1 MKAIY
6 KRELQ
11 TYFHTFLG
19 SLFIGTTLILT
30 GIYFSVY
37 DLFMGYP
44 YIGYA
49 LSSVV
54 FLFLISMPILCMRIL
69 AEERHQKTDQLILTS
84 PVSVGSIVMGKFLAL
99 STIFAIPVMI
109 ISLYPVVMSFFG
121 TVDFGKS
128 YLAIL
133 GFFLYGLSCIAICI
147 FISSLTE
154 SQVIAAVLSFGILFL
169 GYIMSAL
176 CSMISSAGNLLT
188 KILGA
193 FDMVGRFDDLLN
205 GSFHLTSVV
214 YYLSVI
220 VLFLIFTVQSIQ
232 KRRYHLSKKTISLG
246 TYNMSFVIVITA
258 IVVILNAFV
267 SEMPVKYTVFD
278 ATADKL
284 YSLSE
289 ETKKVAGNISED
301 ITIYVLANEN
311 DADTTLQ
318 ETLESYESL
327 NSNIKVSYVDP
338 AVNPRFYQNYTDTD
352 ISQGSLIVESSKRSK
367 VIDYSNIYEYQFD
380 YTSYSSYATGY
391 DGEGQITSALSYVT
405 SDEMPKIYITEGH
418 GELAFDSS
426 FTAAIE
432 KENIDYETINLMNYD
447 EIPEDAC
454 CVIINAPT
462 SDLSADDTEKM
473 LSYMEKGGDV
483 FLVSTYTG
491 GELVNFEKLLDFYGV
506 SVTKGLIIEADKSN
520 YYTDPFYLLPTIG
533 YDDVTES
540 IYNSVSYVFA
550 PYAQGLTINE
560 KEDVEVSVI
569 LASSEKSYVRD
580 NTESSNSYAK
590 QEGDQ
595 DGPFDI
601 GLKCVKTTGESESSA
616 FIYSSENL
624 FTQSADEI
632 VSGTNMRLFTAS
644 LGVFAAHEGSVSIPV
659 KSLEIAY
666 LTIPQ
671 STILLLS
678 LVTVIIIP
686 LAFIIGGFVVWF
698 RRRKR

>member
-11 TYFHTFLG
+11 SYFHSFLG
-19 SLFIGTTLILT
+19 SLFIGATLILI

-54 FLFLISMPILCMRIL
+54 FLFLISIPVLCMKIL

-84 PVSVGSIVMGKFLAL
+84 PVSVGSIVMGKFFAL
-99 STIFAIPVMI
+99 STIFAIPVLI
-109 ISLYPVVMSFFG
+109 VSLYPVIMRLFG
-121 TVDFGKS
+121 TVDLGKS

-133 GFFLYGLSCIAICI
+133 GFFLYGLACIAICV
-147 FISSLTE
+147 FVSSLTE
-154 SQVIAAVLSFGILFL
+154 SQVIAAVLSFGVLFL

-176 CSMISSAGNLLT
+176 CSMISSTGNLLT

-220 VLFLIFTVQSIQ
+220 ILSLIFTVQSIQ

-246 TYNMSFVIVITA
+246 TYSTVVVVVVTA
-258 IVVILNAFV
+258 AVVILNVFV
-267 SEMPVKYTVFD
+267 SEIPAKYTVFD
-278 ATADKL
+278 VTADKL
-284 YSLSE
+284 YSLSD
-289 ETKKVAGNISED
+289 ETKKVAENISED
-301 ITIYVLANEN
+301 ITIYVLANEK
-311 DADTTLQ
+311 DADTTLM
-318 ETLESYESL
+318 ETLENYEGL
-327 NSNIKVSYVDP
+327 NSHIKVSYVDP

-367 VIDYSNIYEYQFD
+367 VIDYDNIYEYQVD
-380 YTSYSSYATGY
+380 YTSYSSYASGY
-391 DGEGQITSALSYVT
+391 DGEGQITSALAYVT
-405 SDEMPKIYITEGH
+405 TDEMPKVYITEGH
-418 GELAFDSS
+418 GELSFDSS
-426 FTAAIE
+426 FTAAVE

-447 EIPEDAC
+447 EIPEDAS

-473 LSYMEKGGDV
+473 LSYMKKGGDV

-491 GELVNFEKLLDFYGV
+491 EELVNFGRLLDFYGV

-520 YYTDPFYLLPTIG
+520 YYTDPFYLLPSIG

-540 IYNSVSYVFA
+540 IYSSGSYVFA
-550 PYAQGLTINE
+550 PYAQGLSVDGR
-560 KEDVEVSVI
+560 EDVEVTVLLS
-569 LASSEKSYVRD
+569 SSEKSYVRD
-580 NTESSNSYAK
+580 NIESSNSYEK
-590 QEGDQ
+590 QEEDQ

-601 GLKCVKTTGESESSA
+601 GLKCVKTTEEAESSA
-616 FIYSSENL
+616 FIYSSESL

-644 LGVFAAHEGSVSIPV
+644 LSTFAAHEGSVSIPV
-659 KSLEIAY
+659 KSLEITY

-671 STILLLS
+671 GTILLLA
-678 LVTVIIIP
+678 LLTAVIIPSVFIVGG
-686 LAFIIGGFVVWF
+686 FIIWF

>member
-11 TYFHTFLG
+11 SYFHSFLG
-19 SLFIGTTLILT
+19 SLFIGATLILI

-54 FLFLISMPILCMRIL
+54 FLFLISIPVLCMKIL

-84 PVSVGSIVMGKFLAL
+84 PVSVGSIVMGKFFAL
-99 STIFAIPVMI
+99 STIFAIPVLI
-109 ISLYPVVMSFFG
+109 VSLYPVIMRLFG
-121 TVDFGKS
+121 TVDLGKS

-133 GFFLYGLSCIAICI
+133 GFFLYGLACIAICV
-147 FISSLTE
+147 FVSSLTE
-154 SQVIAAVLSFGILFL
+154 SQVIAAVLSFGVLFL

-176 CSMISSAGNLLT
+176 CSMISSTGNLLT

-220 VLFLIFTVQSIQ
+220 ILSLIFTVQSIQ

-246 TYNMSFVIVITA
+246 TYSTVVVVVVTA
-258 IVVILNAFV
+258 AVVILNVFV
-267 SEMPVKYTVFD
+267 SEIPAKYTVFD
-278 ATADKL
+278 VTADKL
-284 YSLSE
+284 YSLSD
-289 ETKKVAGNISED
+289 ETKKVAENISED
-301 ITIYVLANEN
+301 ITIYVLANEK
-311 DADTTLQ
+311 DADTTLM
-318 ETLESYESL
+318 ETLENYEGL
-327 NSNIKVSYVDP
+327 NSHIKVSYVDP

-367 VIDYSNIYEYQFD
+367 VIDYDNIYEYQVD
-380 YTSYSSYATGY
+380 YTSYSSYASGY
-391 DGEGQITSALSYVT
+391 DGEGQITSALAYVT
-405 SDEMPKIYITEGH
+405 TDEMPKVYITEGH
-418 GELAFDSS
+418 GELSFDSS
-426 FTAAIE
+426 FTAAVE
-432 KENIDYETINLMNYD
+432 KENSDYETINLMNYD
-447 EIPEDAC
+447 EIPEDAS

-491 GELVNFEKLLDFYGV
+491 EELVNFGRLLDFYGV

-520 YYTDPFYLLPTIG
+520 YYTDPFYLLPSIG

-540 IYNSVSYVFA
+540 IYSSGSYVFA
-550 PYAQGLTINE
+550 PYAQGLSVDGR
-560 KEDVEVSVI
+560 EDVEVTVLLS
-569 LASSEKSYVRD
+569 SSEKSYVRD
-580 NTESSNSYAK
+580 NIESSNSYEK
-590 QEGDQ
+590 QEEDQ

-601 GLKCVKTTGESESSA
+601 GLKCVKTTEEAESSA
-616 FIYSSENL
+616 FIYSSESL

-644 LGVFAAHEGSVSIPV
+644 LSTFAAHEGSVSIPV
-659 KSLEIAY
+659 KSLEITY

-671 STILLLS
+671 GTILLLA
-678 LVTVIIIP
+678 LLTAVIIPSVFIVGG
-686 LAFIIGGFVVWF
+686 FIIWF

>member
-11 TYFHTFLG
+11 SYFHSFLG
-19 SLFIGTTLILT
+19 SLFIGATLILI

-54 FLFLISMPILCMRIL
+54 FLFLISIPVLCMKIL

-84 PVSVGSIVMGKFLAL
+84 PVSVGSIVMGKFFAL
-99 STIFAIPVMI
+99 STIFAIPVLI
-109 ISLYPVVMSFFG
+109 VSLYPVIMRLFG
-121 TVDFGKS
+121 TVDLGKS

-133 GFFLYGLSCIAICI
+133 GFFLYGLACIAICV
-147 FISSLTE
+147 FVSSLTE
-154 SQVIAAVLSFGILFL
+154 SQVIAAVLSFGVLFL

-176 CSMISSAGNLLT
+176 CSMISSTGNLLT

-220 VLFLIFTVQSIQ
+220 ILSLIFTVQSIQ

-246 TYNMSFVIVITA
+246 TYSTVVVVVVTA
-258 IVVILNAFV
+258 AVVILNVFV
-267 SEMPVKYTVFD
+267 SEIPAKYTVFD
-278 ATADKL
+278 VTADKL
-284 YSLSE
+284 YSLSD
-289 ETKKVAGNISED
+289 ETKKVAENISED
-301 ITIYVLANEN
+301 ITIYVLANEK
-311 DADTTLQ
+311 DADTTLM
-318 ETLESYESL
+318 ETLENYEGL
-327 NSNIKVSYVDP
+327 NSHIKVSYVDP

-367 VIDYSNIYEYQFD
+367 VIDYDNIYEYQVD
-380 YTSYSSYATGY
+380 YTSYSSYASGY

-405 SDEMPKIYITEGH
+405 SDEMPKVYITEGH
-418 GELAFDSS
+418 GELSFDSS
-426 FTAAIE
+426 FTAAVE

-447 EIPEDAC
+447 EIPEDAS

-491 GELVNFEKLLDFYGV
+491 EELVNFGRLLDFYGV

-520 YYTDPFYLLPTIG
+520 YYTDPFYLLPSIG

-540 IYNSVSYVFA
+540 IYSSGSYVFA
-550 PYAQGLTINE
+550 PYAQGLSVDGR
-560 KEDVEVSVI
+560 EDVEVTVLLS
-569 LASSEKSYVRD
+569 SSEKSYVRD
-580 NTESSNSYAK
+580 NIESSNSYEK
-590 QEGDQ
+590 QEEDQ

-601 GLKCVKTTGESESSA
+601 GLKCVKTTEEAESSA
-616 FIYSSENL
+616 FIYSSESL

-644 LGVFAAHEGSVSIPV
+644 LSTFAAHEGSVSIPV
-659 KSLEIAY
+659 KSLEITY

-671 STILLLS
+671 GTILLLA
-678 LVTVIIIP
+678 LLTAVIIPSVFIVGG
-686 LAFIIGGFVVWF
+686 FIIWF

>member
-11 TYFHTFLG
+11 SYFHSFLG
-19 SLFIGTTLILT
+19 SLFIGATLILI

-54 FLFLISMPILCMRIL
+54 FLFLISIPVLCMKIL

-84 PVSVGSIVMGKFLAL
+84 PVSVGSIVMGKFFAL
-99 STIFAIPVMI
+99 STIFAIPVLI
-109 ISLYPVVMSFFG
+109 VSLYPVIMRLFG
-121 TVDFGKS
+121 TVDLGKS

-133 GFFLYGLSCIAICI
+133 GFFLYGLACIAICV
-147 FISSLTE
+147 FVSSLTE

-176 CSMISSAGNLLT
+176 CSMISSTGNLLT

-220 VLFLIFTVQSIQ
+220 ILSLIFTVQSIQ

-246 TYNMSFVIVITA
+246 TYSTA
-258 IVVILNAFV
+258 VVVVVTAAVVILNVFV
-267 SEMPVKYTVFD
+267 SEIPAKYTVFD
-278 ATADKL
+278 VTADKL
-284 YSLSE
+284 YSLSD
-289 ETKKVAGNISED
+289 ETKKVAENISED
-301 ITIYVLANEN
+301 ITIYVLANEK
-311 DADTTLQ
+311 DADTTLM
-318 ETLESYESL
+318 ETLENYEGL
-327 NSNIKVSYVDP
+327 NSHIKVSYVDP

-367 VIDYSNIYEYQFD
+367 VIDYDNIYEYQVD
-380 YTSYSSYATGY
+380 YTSYSSYASGY
-391 DGEGQITSALSYVT
+391 DGEGQITSALAYVT
-405 SDEMPKIYITEGH
+405 TDEMPKVYITEGH
-418 GELAFDSS
+418 GELSFDSS
-426 FTAAIE
+426 FTAAVE

-447 EIPEDAC
+447 EIPEDAS

-473 LSYMEKGGDV
+473 LAYMEKGGDV

-540 IYNSVSYVFA
+540 IYGSGSYVFA
-550 PYAQGLTINE
+550 PYAQGLSVDG
-560 KEDVEVSVI
+560 KEDVEVSV
-569 LASSEKSYVRD
+569 LLSSSEQSYVRD
-580 NTESSNSYAK
+580 NIESSNSYEK
-590 QEGDQ
+590 QDGDQ

-601 GLKCVKTTGESESSA
+601 GLKCVKSTGESESSA

-644 LGVFAAHEGSVSIPV
+644 LSTFAAHEGSVSIPV
-659 KSLEIAY
+659 KSLEITY

-671 STILLLS
+671 GTILLLA
-678 LVTVIIIP
+678 LLTAVIIPSVFIVGG
-686 LAFIIGGFVVWF
+686 FIIWF

>member
-11 TYFHTFLG
+11 SYFHSFLG
-19 SLFIGTTLILT
+19 SLFIGATLILI

-54 FLFLISMPILCMRIL
+54 FLFLISIPVLCMRIL

-84 PVSVGSIVMGKFLAL
+84 PVSVGSIVMGKFFAL
-99 STIFAIPVMI
+99 STIFAIPVLI
-109 ISLYPVVMSFFG
+109 ISLYPVIMRLFG
-121 TVDFGKS
+121 TVDLGKS

-133 GFFLYGLSCIAICI
+133 GFFLYGLACIAICV
-147 FISSLTE
+147 FVSSLTE
-154 SQVIAAVLSFGILFL
+154 SQVIAAVLSFGVLFL

-176 CSMISSAGNLLT
+176 CSMISSTGNLLT

-220 VLFLIFTVQSIQ
+220 ILSLIFTVQSIQ

-246 TYNMSFVIVITA
+246 TYSTVVVVVVTA
-258 IVVILNAFV
+258 AVVILNVFV
-267 SEMPVKYTVFD
+267 SEIPAKYTVFD
-278 ATADKL
+278 VTADKL
-284 YSLSE
+284 YSLSD
-289 ETKKVAGNISED
+289 ETKKVAENISED
-301 ITIYVLANEN
+301 ITIYVLANEK
-311 DADTTLQ
+311 DADTTLK
-318 ETLESYESL
+318 ETLENYEGL
-327 NSNIKVSYVDP
+327 NSHIKVSYVDP

-367 VIDYSNIYEYQFD
+367 VIDYDNIYEYQVD
-380 YTSYSSYATGY
+380 YTSYSSYASGY

-405 SDEMPKIYITEGH
+405 SDEMPKVYITEGH
-418 GELAFDSS
+418 GELSFDSS
-426 FTAAIE
+426 FTAAVE

-447 EIPEDAC
+447 EIPEDAS

-491 GELVNFEKLLDFYGV
+491 EELVNFGRLLDFYGV

-540 IYNSVSYVFA
+540 IYGSGSYVFA
-550 PYAQGLTINE
+550 PYAQGLTVNE
-560 KEDVEVSVI
+560 NENVEVTVLLS
-569 LASSEKSYVRD
+569 SSEKSYVRD
-580 NTESSNSYAK
+580 NIESSNSYEK
-590 QEGDQ
+590 QEEDQ

-601 GLKCVKTTGESESSA
+601 GLKCVKTTEEAESSA
-616 FIYSSENL
+616 FIYSSESL

-644 LGVFAAHEGSVSIPV
+644 LSTFAAHEGSVSIPV
-659 KSLEIAY
+659 KSLEITY

-671 STILLLS
+671 GTILLLA
-678 LVTVIIIP
+678 LLTAVILPSVFIVGG
-686 LAFIIGGFVVWF
+686 FIIWF

>member
-11 TYFHTFLG
+11 SYFHSFLG
-19 SLFIGTTLILT
+19 SLFIGATLILI

-54 FLFLISMPILCMRIL
+54 FLFLISIPVLCMKIL

-84 PVSVGSIVMGKFLAL
+84 PVSVGSIVMGKFFAL
-99 STIFAIPVMI
+99 STIFAIPVLI
-109 ISLYPVVMSFFG
+109 ISLYPVIMRLFG
-121 TVDFGKS
+121 TVDLGKS

-133 GFFLYGLSCIAICI
+133 GFFLYGLACIAICV
-147 FISSLTE
+147 FVSSLTE
-154 SQVIAAVLSFGILFL
+154 SQVIAAVLSFGVLFL

-176 CSMISSAGNLLT
+176 CSMISSTGNLLT

-220 VLFLIFTVQSIQ
+220 ILSLIFTVQSIQ

-246 TYNMSFVIVITA
+246 TYSTVVVVVVTA
-258 IVVILNAFV
+258 AVVILNVFV
-267 SEMPVKYTVFD
+267 SEIPAKYTVFD
-278 ATADKL
+278 VTADKL
-284 YSLSE
+284 YSLSD
-289 ETKKVAGNISED
+289 ETKKVAENISED
-301 ITIYVLANEN
+301 ITIYVLANEK
-311 DADTTLQ
+311 DADTTLM
-318 ETLESYESL
+318 ETLENYEGL
-327 NSNIKVSYVDP
+327 NSHIKVSYVDP

-367 VIDYSNIYEYQFD
+367 VIDYDNIYEYQVD
-380 YTSYSSYATGY
+380 YTSYSSYASGY

-405 SDEMPKIYITEGH
+405 SDEMPKVYITEGH
-418 GELAFDSS
+418 GELSFDSS
-426 FTAAIE
+426 FTAAVE

-447 EIPEDAC
+447 EIPEDAS

-491 GELVNFEKLLDFYGV
+491 EELVNFGRLLDFYGV

-540 IYNSVSYVFA
+540 IYGSGSYVFA
-550 PYAQGLTINE
+550 PYAQGLSVDGR
-560 KEDVEVSVI
+560 EDVEVTVLLS
-569 LASSEKSYVRD
+569 SSEKSYVRD
-580 NTESSNSYAK
+580 NIESSNSYEK
-590 QEGDQ
+590 QEEDQ

-601 GLKCVKTTGESESSA
+601 GLKCVKTTEEAESSA
-616 FIYSSENL
+616 FIYSSESL

-644 LGVFAAHEGSVSIPV
+644 LSTFAAHEGSVSIPV
-659 KSLEIAY
+659 KSLEITY

-671 STILLLS
+671 GTILLLA
-678 LVTVIIIP
+678 LLTAVIIPSVFIVGG
-686 LAFIIGGFVVWF
+686 FIIWF

>member
-11 TYFHTFLG
+11 SYFHSFLG
-19 SLFIGTTLILT
+19 SLFIGATLILI

-54 FLFLISMPILCMRIL
+54 FLFLISIPVLCMKIL

-84 PVSVGSIVMGKFLAL
+84 PVSVGSIVMGKFFAL
-99 STIFAIPVMI
+99 STIFAIPVLI
-109 ISLYPVVMSFFG
+109 VSLYPVIMRLFG
-121 TVDFGKS
+121 TVDLGKS

-133 GFFLYGLSCIAICI
+133 GFFLYGLACIAICV
-147 FISSLTE
+147 FVSSLTE
-154 SQVIAAVLSFGILFL
+154 SQVIAAVLSFGVLFL

-176 CSMISSAGNLLT
+176 CSMISSTGNLLT

-220 VLFLIFTVQSIQ
+220 ILSLIFTVQSIQ

-246 TYNMSFVIVITA
+246 TYSTVVVVVVTA
-258 IVVILNAFV
+258 AVVILNVFV
-267 SEMPVKYTVFD
+267 SEIPAKYTVFD
-278 ATADKL
+278 VTADKL
-284 YSLSE
+284 YSLSD
-289 ETKKVAGNISED
+289 ETKKVAENISED
-301 ITIYVLANEN
+301 ITIYVLANEK
-311 DADTTLQ
+311 DADTTLM
-318 ETLESYESL
+318 ETLENYEGL
-327 NSNIKVSYVDP
+327 NSHIKVSYVDP

-367 VIDYSNIYEYQFD
+367 VIDYDNIYEYQVD
-380 YTSYSSYATGY
+380 YTSYSSYASGY
-391 DGEGQITSALSYVT
+391 DGEGQITSALAYVT
-405 SDEMPKIYITEGH
+405 TDEMPKVYITEGH
-418 GELAFDSS
+418 GELSFDSS
-426 FTAAIE
+426 FTAAVE

-447 EIPEDAC
+447 EIPEDAS

-491 GELVNFEKLLDFYGV
+491 EELVNFGRLLDFYGV

-520 YYTDPFYLLPTIG
+520 YYTDPFYLLPSIG

-540 IYNSVSYVFA
+540 IYSSGSYVFA
-550 PYAQGLTINE
+550 PYAQGLSVDGR
-560 KEDVEVSVI
+560 EDVEVTVLLS
-569 LASSEKSYVRD
+569 SSEKSYVRD
-580 NTESSNSYAK
+580 NIESSNSYEK
-590 QEGDQ
+590 QEEDQ

-601 GLKCVKTTGESESSA
+601 GLKCVKTTEEAESSA
-616 FIYSSENL
+616 FIYSSESL

-644 LGVFAAHEGSVSIPV
+644 LSTFAAHEGSVSIPV
-659 KSLEIAY
+659 KSLEITY

-671 STILLLS
+671 GTILLLA
-678 LVTVIIIP
+678 LLTAVIIPSVFIVGG
-686 LAFIIGGFVVWF
+686 FIIWF